1 MHAYIAILALFQP
14 IASSLRSNFPKLVFG
29 HLHLNIFLQFLQAT
43 TQKKWDNYRKAK
55 SWIRS
60 FVIFYFLLGIGFD
73 PLIDWII
80 GICVLIPNLPCTAFQ
95 VLEYLKIVFYGL
107 SGLGIFMYIVL
118 CNTKMKEA
126 SKKLIRSSTG
136 VTTKTTKSSP
146 SQNLLRRKTTKKD
159 SGSGITPIFIVND
172 ETPPSTSSRK
182 GK

>member
-1 MHAYIAILALFQP
+1 M
-14 IASSLRSNFPKLVFG
+14 
-29 HLHLNIFLQFLQAT
+29 
-43 TQKKWDNYRKAK
+43 WDNYRKAK

-60 FVIFYFLLGIGFD
+60 FVILYFLLGIS
-73 PLIDWII
+73 WII
-80 GICVLIPNLPCTAFQ
+80 GVCVQITDLSCTAIQ
-95 VLEYLKIVFYGL
+95 VLEYLHIVFNCS
-107 SGLGIFMYIVL
+107 SGLWIFMYIVL
-118 CNTKMKEA
+118 CNAKMKEA
-126 SKKLIRSSTG
+126 SKKLIRNSTG

>member
-1 MHAYIAILALFQP
+1 M
-14 IASSLRSNFPKLVFG
+14 
-29 HLHLNIFLQFLQAT
+29 
-43 TQKKWDNYRKAK
+43 WDNYRKAK

-60 FVIFYFLLGIGFD
+60 FVILYFLLGIS
-73 PLIDWII
+73 WII
-80 GICVLIPNLPCTAFQ
+80 GVCVQITDLSCTAIQ
-95 VLEYLKIVFYGL
+95 VLEYLHIVFNCS
-107 SGLGIFMYIVL
+107 SGLWIFMYIVL
-118 CNTKMKEA
+118 CNAKMKEA

>member
-1 MHAYIAILALFQP
+1 M
-14 IASSLRSNFPKLVFG
+14 
-29 HLHLNIFLQFLQAT
+29 
-43 TQKKWDNYRKAK
+43 WDNYRKAK

-60 FVIFYFLLGIGFD
+60 FVILYFLLGIS
-73 PLIDWII
+73 WII
-80 GICVLIPNLPCTAFQ
+80 GVCEQITDLSCTAIQ
-95 VLEYLKIVFYGL
+95 VLEYLHIVFNCS
-107 SGLGIFMYIVL
+107 SGLWIFMYIVL
-118 CNTKMKEA
+118 CNAKMKEA
-126 SKKLIRSSTG
+126 SKKLIRNSTG

>member
-1 MHAYIAILALFQP
+1 M
-14 IASSLRSNFPKLVFG
+14 
-29 HLHLNIFLQFLQAT
+29 
-43 TQKKWDNYRKAK
+43 WDNYRKAK

-60 FVIFYFLLGIGFD
+60 FVILYFLLGIG
-73 PLIDWII
+73 WII
-80 GICVLIPNLPCTAFQ
+80 GVCVQIPDLSCTAIQ
-95 VLEYLKIVFYGL
+95 VLEYLHIVFNCS
-107 SGLGIFMYIVL
+107 SGLWIFMYIVL

>member
-1 MHAYIAILALFQP
+1 M
-14 IASSLRSNFPKLVFG
+14 
-29 HLHLNIFLQFLQAT
+29 
-43 TQKKWDNYRKAK
+43 WDNYRKAK

-60 FVIFYFLLGIGFD
+60 FVILYFLLGI
-73 PLIDWII
+73 DWII
-80 GICVLIPNLPCTAFQ
+80 GVCVQIPDLSCTAIQ
-95 VLEYLKIVFYGL
+95 VLKSLQIVFPCL
-107 SGLGIFMYIVL
+107 SGLWIFMYIVL

>member
-1 MHAYIAILALFQP
+1 M
-14 IASSLRSNFPKLVFG
+14 
-29 HLHLNIFLQFLQAT
+29 
-43 TQKKWDNYRKAK
+43 WDNYRKAK

-60 FVIFYFLLGIGFD
+60 FVILYFLLGIG
-73 PLIDWII
+73 WII
-80 GICVLIPNLPCTAFQ
+80 GVCGQIPDLPCTAIQ
-95 VLEYLKIVFYGL
+95 VLEYLHIVFNCS
-107 SGLGIFMYIVL
+107 SGLWIFMYIVL

-126 SKKLIRSSTG
+126 SKKLIRNSTG